1 MIGGVCDF
9 DRMVC
14 FFLGMVGAARFS
26 SSFRSSS
33 SSISSLVE
41 VPILVLVSW
50 FQEAI
55 ARVVS
60 YLSTIIASSFLS
72 ASLFLLGRDFV
83 ILGCVIGGALVVSLV
98 VVPGF
103 LGFRWDYSIRYC
115 IAVLV
120 SASIKSC
127 GVSDSVSFL
136 SDFN

>member
-1 MIGGVCDF
+1 MVGGIGDF

-41 VPILVLVSW
+41 SSILVLISW

-55 ARVVS
+55 ARVVFYFS
-60 YLSTIIASSFLS
+60 AIITSSFLS
-72 ASLFLLGRDFV
+72 ASFFLLRRYLV
-83 ILGCVIGGALVVSLV
+83 VLGCVIGRAWVVSMV
-98 VVPGF
+98 VVSGV
-103 LGFRWDYSIRYC
+103 LGFRWDYSIGYC

-120 SASIKSC
+120 SGSIKSC
-127 GVSDSVSFL
+127 
-136 SDFN
+136 

>member
-1 MIGGVCDF
+1 MIGGIGDF

-14 FFLGMVGAARFS
+14 FLLGMVGAARFS
-26 SSFRSSS
+26 SSLRSSS

-41 VPILVLVSW
+41 VSILVLVSW

-60 YLSTIIASSFLS
+60 YLSAIIASSFLS
-72 ASLFLLGRDFV
+72 SSFFLLRRYLV
-83 ILGCVIGGALVVSLV
+83 VLGCVIGRALVVSLV
-98 VVPGF
+98 VVPDF

-120 SASIKSC
+120 SVSIKSC
-127 GVSDSVSFL
+127 
-136 SDFN
+136 

>member
-1 MIGGVCDF
+1 M
-9 DRMVC
+9 
-14 FFLGMVGAARFS
+14 
-26 SSFRSSS
+26 
-33 SSISSLVE
+33 
-41 VPILVLVSW
+41 
-50 FQEAI
+50 
-55 ARVVS
+55 S

-72 ASLFLLGRDFV
+72 ASFFLLGRDFV
-83 ILGCVIGGALVVSLV
+83 VLGCVIGGALVVSLV

-120 SASIKSC
+120 SVSIKSC